1 MDPVNRAH
9 AEAVK
14 LTINV
19 FNFNDMEGLSQD
31 LKDLFNE
38 KLQIVKEE
46 AQIQIDKV
54 TQNVAQLVD
63 RIEKYKNLRPENYGL
78 MDMTLTE
85 IFEGVAVIEP
95 LAFPVW
101 QALMKAFP
109 EHHFS
114 AIIKQ
119 IAETLTDNND
129 DTYDKLITMVHE
141 GIENQNKTWERAL
154 DYCK

>member
-19 FNFNDMEGLSQD
+19 FNFNDMEGLPQE
-31 LKDLFNE
+31 LRDLFNE

-63 RIEKYKNLRPENYGL
+63 RIEKYRNLRPENYGL
-78 MDMTLTE
+78 MDMTLTD

-129 DTYDKLITMVHE
+129 DTYDKLI
-141 GIENQNKTWERAL
+141 
-154 DYCK
+154 